1 MDDFWCKRKHFC
13 WSSIFYYHFGLF
25 IGARLSKLQRCQH
38 ASIVHDN
45 PVIELFPVWFV
56 PVAEQIGVRGKD
68 FSSIYFLT
76 FSSIHQFINHTPTLF
91 SSIHQFINHT
101 PTCFHQFINSS
112 NNTPSFFHQFINFFH
127 QFINSSNN
135 TPSFFHQFINSSNNT
150 PTIFFINSSIF
161 GPFQT
166 FFEGSSLLKNN
177 QKAPFWAN
185 FEENLKVVA
194 FRKIAKKLRFEL
206 ILKKF

>member
-1 MDDFWCKRKHFC
+1 MCNCQDLLK
-13 WSSIFYYHFGLF
+13 GLQL
-25 IGARLSKLQRCQH
+25 GKLSR
-38 ASIVHDN
+38 SVYT
-45 PVIELFPVWFV
+45 
-56 PVAEQIGVRGKD
+56 GVRGKD

-150 PTIFFINSSIF
+150 PPFFSSIHQF
-161 GPFQT
+161 LVHFRH
-166 FFEGSSLLKNN
+166 F
-177 QKAPFWAN
+177 
-185 FEENLKVVA
+185 LKVVV
-194 FRKIAKKLRFEL
+194 FWKITKKLRFEL
-206 ILKKF
+206 ILKKI